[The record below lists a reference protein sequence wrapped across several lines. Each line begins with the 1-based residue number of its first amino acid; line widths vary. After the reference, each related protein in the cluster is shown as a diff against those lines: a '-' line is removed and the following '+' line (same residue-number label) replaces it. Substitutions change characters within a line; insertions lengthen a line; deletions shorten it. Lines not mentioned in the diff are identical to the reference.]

1 LHINKLTAQ
10 ELAAAINKKN
20 ISLEDLAAAVSCRCG
35 AAAEKFNAF
44 INFDP
49 AIIDRDII
57 RIAGM
62 LQNGEETSLSGVPYA
77 LADNVCTAAIK
88 TTCASRMLASY
99 QFPFEATAAQRLKE
113 NGALLTGKT
122 NMDEFAMSASGE
134 NSCFGAV
141 KNPWD
146 GKHTA
151 GSGAAA
157 AVAYG
162 AVTFALEQD
171 RCGELRQSA
180 SYCGALGLKPTYGR
194 VSRSGLVEFAPSL
207 EQIGII
213 AMKTVDLA
221 AVLAIISGPDPLDPT
236 SSDADVP
243 AYTGLLHKKAKPI
256 KVAVPE
262 SWRET
267 AYLEEAIK
275 NVFITKL
282 QEMEEDIFQVETISM
297 PYFRYAPVTAAI
309 ISAVEAF
316 SSLSNYDGVRFGFR
330 ETGKH
335 LQEMYRQTRTEG
347 FGSAL
352 KQFLTFG
359 AMISSGKFYH
369 DYFLK
374 AQKMRTLI
382 KQELEECL
390 GEYDLVVVPTTP
402 FRAPTLKNGYKEC
415 LLPDPAASYTAAANL
430 AGMPALTFPILMQ
443 DETGG
448 INTTGLH
455 FLAKPWDEAIL
466 LQAAL
471 SLEKTNP
478 VAFPELR
485 R

>member
-1 LHINKLTAQ
+1 LHINELSAQ
-10 ELAAAINKKN
+10 ELAAAINKKS
-20 ISLEDLAAAVSCRCG
+20 ISLEDLAAAVSSRCG

-44 INFDP
+44 IDFDP
-49 AIIDRDII
+49 AIIDREII
-57 RIAGM
+57 HISG
-62 LQNGEETSLSGVPYA
+62 LLHNGEETSLSGVPYA
-77 LADNVCTAAIK
+77 LADNICTASLK

-122 NMDEFAMSASGE
+122 NMDEFAMSASGV

-180 SYCGALGLKPTYGR
+180 AYCGALGLKPTYGR
-194 VSRSGLVEFAPSL
+194 ISRSGLVEFAPSL

-236 SSDADVP
+236 SCNADDVP
-243 AYTGLLHKKAKPI
+243 AYSGLLHEKAKPI

-262 SWRET
+262 SWGET

-275 NVFITKL
+275 NIFTTKL
-282 QEMEEDIFQVETISM
+282 QQMEEDIFQVETVSM
-297 PYFRYAPVTAAI
+297 PYFRCAPVTAAI

-316 SSLSNYDGVRFGFR
+316 SNLSNYDGVRFGFR

-335 LQEMYRQTRTEG
+335 LQEMYRQTRTDG
-347 FGSAL
+347 FSGAL

-359 AMISSGKFYH
+359 AMVSSGKFYH

-390 GEYDLVVVPTTP
+390 GMYDLVVVPTTP
-402 FRAPTLKNGYKEC
+402 CRAPALKNGFKEC

-430 AGMPALTFPILMQ
+430 AGMPALTFPILMR

-448 INTTGLH
+448 INTAGLH
-455 FLAKPWDEAIL
+455 LMAKPWNEAIL

-471 SLEKTNP
+471 ILEKTNP
-478 VAFPELR
+478 LAFP
-485 R
+485 

>member
-1 LHINKLTAQ
+1 LQTSKLTAQ
-10 ELAAAINKKN
+10 ELAAAINKQN
-20 ISLEDLAAAVSCRCG
+20 IHLEDLAAAVSCRCC
-35 AAAEKFNAF
+35 AAAEKYNAF
-44 INFDP
+44 IDFDP
-49 AIIDRDII
+49 AIIDREII

-62 LQNGEETSLSGVPYA
+62 LQNGEEASLAGVPYA
-77 LADNVCTAAIK
+77 LADNICTAVIK
-88 TTCASRMLASY
+88 TTCASRMLSSY
-99 QFPFEATAAQRLKE
+99 QFPFEAATAQRLKE

-141 KNPWD
+141 KNPRN

-194 VSRSGLVEFAPSL
+194 ISRSGLVEFAPSL

-213 AMKTVDLA
+213 AMKTADLA
-221 AVLAIISGPDPLDPT
+221 ATLAIISGPDPLDPT
-236 SSDADVP
+236 SCSVDVP
-243 AYTGLLHKKAKPI
+243 AYPELLHGKAKHI
-256 KVAVPE
+256 KVAVPDCW
-262 SWRET
+262 SET
-267 AYLEEAIK
+267 AYLEEVIK
-275 NVFITKL
+275 NIFTAKL
-282 QEMEEDIFQVETISM
+282 QEMREDIFQVEIVSL
-297 PYFRYAPVTAAI
+297 PFFRYAPVTAAI

-330 ETGKH
+330 EAGKH

-347 FGSAL
+347 FSSSL
-352 KQFLTFG
+352 KQLLTFG
-359 AMISSGKFYH
+359 AMVSSGKFYH

-390 GEYDLVVVPTTP
+390 GEYDLIVVPTTP
-402 FRAPTLKNGYKEC
+402 FRAPALKNGFKEC

-430 AGMPALTFPILMQ
+430 AGLPALTFPVFMQ
-443 DETGG
+443 DAAGG
-448 INTTGLH
+448 INTAGLH
-455 FLAKPWDEAIL
+455 FMTKPWDEAIL

-471 SLEKTNP
+471 SLEKINP
-478 VAFPELR
+478 VTFSEPQL
-485 R
+485 